1 LCFRCLSGQEH
12 QVIGH
17 PRTSVITVNNTGP
30 SCAVDQGAFLKEF
43 QLRFRHIV
51 SQPRTM
57 RPIYS
62 YEFTV
67 AALAGNTAPNVNP
80 PSEGNRGHI
89 LITGHRSIGLRA
101 SVERDACSW
110 FGIFTVRRIVLCQH
124 GIPNYSLFRHINI
137 WELESRLTAQGNA

>member
-1 LCFRCLSGQEH
+1 M
-12 QVIGH
+12 IGH

-30 SCAVDQGAFLKEF
+30 SCAVDRGAFLKEF

-80 PSEGNRGHI
+80 PRETVDISPSPVTVP
-89 LITGHRSIGLRA
+89 LV
-101 SVERDACSW
+101 SVL
-110 FGIFTVRRIVLCQH
+110 V
-124 GIPNYSLFRHINI
+124 
-137 WELESRLTAQGNA
+137 